1 MRKEG
6 PTKAAKR
13 TKARKE
19 KAGAAA
25 SRKLACLC
33 LKEENGNYV
42 EDGAAAADLIGNFF
56 EGLYGS
62 PDRETYGEA
71 GREGGGREE
80 WDEWRSIFATEKIME
95 GISKMKTGTS
105 ADKYGIC
112 AEVLAYLD
120 KEACGYIGAAFVRRA
135 TGGGTRN
142 RGLL

>member
-33 LKEENGNYV
+33 LKEEDGRYV
-42 EDGAAAADLIGNFF
+42 EDGAAAANLIGCLF
-56 EGLYGS
+56 EGLYSS

-71 GREGGGREE
+71 GREGGGRED
-80 WDEWRSIFATEKIME
+80 WDEW
-95 GISKMKTGTS
+95 GTT
-105 ADKYGIC
+105 
-112 AEVLAYLD
+112 
-120 KEACGYIGAAFVRRA
+120 F
-135 TGGGTRN
+135 TT
-142 RGLL
+142 